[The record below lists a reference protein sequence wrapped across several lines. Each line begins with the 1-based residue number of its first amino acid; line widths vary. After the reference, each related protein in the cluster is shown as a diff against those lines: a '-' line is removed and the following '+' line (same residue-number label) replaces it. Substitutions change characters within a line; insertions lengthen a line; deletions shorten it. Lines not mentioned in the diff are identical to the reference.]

1 MRNKK
6 LRSVIVLLLSTF
18 ILNSSGLI
26 GNNNYYSFKHYNINN
41 GLSQNSVH
49 FIFQDSL
56 GFMWFGTKDGLNRF
70 DGTSFKTFRFSPD
83 GVLRDN
89 IFYHI
94 LEDKHGKIWVST
106 DGGIYIYDPKTDTFD
121 LFNAITEYDASI
133 DGMVSDFV
141 QDQVGDIWISIE
153 EKGVFH
159 YDYDE
164 KKHHFYP
171 VPSLPD
177 GMRMISLCAG
187 NNNDI

>member
-70 DGTSFKTFRFSPD
+70 DGSSFKTFRFSPD
-83 GVLRDN
+83 GVLKDN

-94 LEDKHGKIWVST
+94 LEDKEGNIWVTT
-106 DGGIYIYDPKTDTFD
+106 DGGIYIYDPGKERFRHFEAMTR
-121 LFNAITEYDASI
+121 YD
-133 DGMVSDFV
+133 
-141 QDQVGDIWISIE
+141 
-153 EKGVFH
+153 
-159 YDYDE
+159 
-164 KKHHFYP
+164 
-171 VPSLPD
+171 PSLE
-177 GMRMISLCAG
+177 GM
-187 NNNDI
+187 

>member
-83 GVLRDN
+83 GILSDN
-89 IFYHI
+89 VFNRII
-94 LEDKHGKIWVST
+94 QDSGNNIWLST
-106 DGGIYIYDPKTDTFD
+106 K
-121 LFNAITEYDASI
+121 
-133 DGMVSDFV
+133 
-141 QDQVGDIWISIE
+141 
-153 EKGVFH
+153 KGV
-159 YDYDE
+159 
-164 KKHHFYP
+164 
-171 VPSLPD
+171 
-177 GMRMISLCAG
+177 
-187 NNNDI
+187 